1 MQCTSNVANRY
12 SMYTIYSIT
21 CGAETINWFFFRYCR
36 YCCLL
41 SLLWTWAPPTHH
53 TDITWKKRKRERE
66 RWTCG
71 MERRRVYNSN
81 FYTQRQLCKC
91 IQLLLIS
98 HFRAHWVSECYRLV
112 GRVSSWTHYCVC
124 LCFTS
129 SSFNI
134 LRLLLVADFFSII
147 FARVQN
153 CIVWCFIFQFIAS
166 HFNNLF
172 HRHNNS
178 GYASLCTHS
187 CECECVFD
195 AFNSLFVV
203 GVIQTI
209 LLMLHRAHRI
219 WLPCLLFHIDTK
231 EEWAKHTRT
240 SFSLPLSRLNARTKE
255 IQTPL

>member
-1 MQCTSNVANRY
+1 
-12 SMYTIYSIT
+12 
-21 CGAETINWFFFRYCR
+21 
-36 YCCLL
+36 
-41 SLLWTWAPPTHH
+41 
-53 TDITWKKRKRERE
+53 
-66 RWTCG
+66 

-112 GRVSSWTHYCVC
+112 GRASSWTHYCVC

-187 CECECVFD
+187 WECECVFD

-219 WLPCLLFHIDTK
+219 WLPCLFFPYRYKRRMSKTHSHIVLFAPLSLKCTNKRNPNSTLTK
-231 EEWAKHTRT
+231 SWRKTY
-240 SFSLPLSRLNARTKE
+240 FSLRLRFDWALWRLLFIVNHKYIKISKSFFIECIKWWRWSKTHGLL
-255 IQTPL
+255 TLTH